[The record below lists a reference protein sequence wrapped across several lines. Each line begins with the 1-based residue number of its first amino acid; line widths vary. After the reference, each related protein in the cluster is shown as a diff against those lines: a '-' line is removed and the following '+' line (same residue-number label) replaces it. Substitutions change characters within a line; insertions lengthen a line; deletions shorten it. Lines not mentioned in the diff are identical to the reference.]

1 MRSRKIMYSNTGFRN
16 NEDKDL
22 VDMDVPLRIN
32 SCGVYRLISRPY
44 MFTLRPGGRQDY
56 QLLYVAAGRGHFIL
70 ENHDITVPAGG
81 MFLYRPGQPQQY
93 TYYLEDSPEVYWIH
107 FTGNEAE
114 ALMLETGF
122 TQGSVVQ
129 PGVSSQFRELFL
141 QLIREFQVLR
151 PCYEE
156 LMNLLFRQLL
166 VLVRRRTAQGPGR
179 RRRIQKEI
187 EQAVHYFHEN
197 FSHNIE
203 IEEYARSQH
212 MSMCWFIR
220 SFKQYMGVP
229 PLKYLT
235 SIRIA
240 KARELLEG
248 TDIPISEVGVLV
260 GYDNPLY
267 FSKIFRKCTGLSPR
281 EYRQSC

>member
-1 MRSRKIMYSNTGFRN
+1 MYSNTGFRN

-22 VDMDVPLRIN
+22 VDMTVPLRIN
-32 SCGVYRLISRPY
+32 SCGIYRLISRPY

-56 QLLYVAAGRGHFIL
+56 QLLYVAVGQGHFKL
-70 ENHDITVPAGG
+70 ADHDITVPAGG

-114 ALMLETGF
+114 ALMREAGF
-122 TQGSVVQ
+122 TQSPVLL
-129 PGVSSQFRELFL
+129 PGVSPQFQELFL
-141 QLIREFQVLR
+141 QIIRELQVIR

-156 LMNLLFRQLL
+156 LMNLLFRHLL
-166 VLVRRRTAQGPGR
+166 VLVRRRIAEGPR
-179 RRRIQKEI
+179 ERRRIQKEI

-197 FSHNIE
+197 FSHNID
-203 IEEYARSQH
+203 IEDYALSQH

-240 KARELLEG
+240 RAKELLEG
-248 TDIPISEVGVLV
+248 TDISIREVGELA

-267 FSKIFRKCTGLSPR
+267 FSKIFRKHTGLSPR
-281 EYRQSC
+281 EYRRSC